1 MIIASLPQIQNLLAE
16 LSSSRLSSLLPVEVS
31 VLKRLSPER
40 YLLQIKDKS
49 FETTTAKP
57 LDVGTKYLASISQD
71 PKSNTLFLKHFHKIP
86 LKPEQAVFELDEL
99 ISHFKKPSKEA
110 LTELHSRLVSTLSNS
125 TNKEEFNFLTQMLL
139 GLMQET
145 VSLPFKYANGFGLV
159 QYKKNR
165 RKEKQSQDEVQFYAH
180 LQHLGPL
187 DGVVGLQDEQIYIR
201 INVLFEESLSL
212 LQAQTDTFSLGDKIQ
227 LQLKEEIR
235 PLFVLNDK
243 ILDINI

>member
-16 LSSSRLSSLLPVEVS
+16 LSSSRLSSLLPVEVL
-31 VLKRLSPER
+31 VLKKLSPEK

-49 FETTTAKP
+49 FETTTPKP

-71 PKSNTLFLKHFHKIP
+71 PKSNTLFLKHFHKMP
-86 LKPEQAVFELDEL
+86 LKPEQAIYQLDEL

-110 LTELHSRLVSTLSNS
+110 ITELHSKLLSTLSNS
-125 TNKEEFNFLTQMLL
+125 SSKDEFSFFTQLLL
-139 GLMQET
+139 GLSQET
-145 VSLPFKYANGFGLV
+145 VSLPFKYTDGFGLV
-159 QYKKNR
+159 QYKK
-165 RKEKQSQDEVQFYAH
+165 KKKQDKQSQDEVQFYAH

-201 INVLFEESLSL
+201 INVLFEESLTL
-212 LQAQTDTFSLGDKIQ
+212 LQNYKDEFSLESEIQ
-227 LQLKEEIR
+227 IQLKEEIK

>member
-16 LSSSRLSSLLPVEVS
+16 LSSSRLSSLLPVEVL
-31 VLKRLSPER
+31 VLKKLSPEK

-49 FETTTAKP
+49 FETTTLKP

-71 PKSNTLFLKHFHKIP
+71 PKSNTLFLKHFHKMP
-86 LKPEQAVFELDEL
+86 LKPEQAIYQLDEL

-110 LTELHSRLVSTLSNS
+110 ISELHSKLLSTLSNS
-125 TNKEEFNFLTQMLL
+125 SSKDEFSFFTQLLL
-139 GLMQET
+139 GLSQET
-145 VSLPFKYANGFGLV
+145 VSLPFKYTDGFGLV
-159 QYKKNR
+159 QYKK
-165 RKEKQSQDEVQFYAH
+165 KKKQDKQSQDEVQFYAH

-187 DGVVGLQDEQIYIR
+187 DGVVGLKDEQIYIR
-201 INVLFEESLSL
+201 INVLFEESLTL
-212 LQAQTDTFSLGDKIQ
+212 LKRYTDEFSLESKIHI
-227 LQLKEEIR
+227 QLKEEIK

>member
-16 LSSSRLSSLLPVEVS
+16 LSSSRLSSLLPIEVT
-31 VLKRLSPER
+31 VLKRLSPEK

-49 FETTTAKP
+49 FETTSPRP

-71 PKSNTLFLKHFHKIP
+71 PKSNTLFLKHFHKTP
-86 LKPEQAVFELDEL
+86 LRQEQAIYALDEL
-99 ISHFKKPSKEA
+99 ISHFKRPSKEA
-110 LTELHSRLVSTLSNS
+110 LTQLHSRLLSSLSNS
-125 TNKEEFNFLTQMLL
+125 SNKEEFNFLTQILL
-139 GLMQET
+139 GLTQGT
-145 VSLPFKYANGFGLV
+145 VSLPFKYTNGFGLV

-187 DGVVGLQDEQIYIR
+187 DGVVGLQDEQIYIK
-201 INVLFEESLSL
+201 INVVFEESLRL
-212 LQAQTDTFSLGDKIQ
+212 LQTYTDEFSLDTKMQI
-227 LQLKEEIR
+227 QLKEEIR
-235 PLFVLNDK
+235 PLFVVNDK